1 MTRAHNGGV
10 TSSPLPDDSSRKE
23 NARRAVDRDILRL
36 AVPSLGALV
45 AEPMFLL
52 VDSAFIARISTTS
65 LAGLGLASTVLT
77 TIVGLAIFLAYSTTA
92 AVARSFGAGR
102 TREAISRGIDACW
115 LALIVGALSTVLLL
129 VAGEPLLAAF
139 RPSPDVLSE
148 ALTYLRISAFGL
160 PAMLAVQAATGLVR
174 GMQDAKLPL
183 IVAVGGAL
191 ANIPLNAF
199 LIFGLELG
207 IAGSAIGTIIA
218 QWGMAAVLLGVII
231 RRARRRQIP
240 LTPHL
245 TNLVAVGRDAVPM
258 FVRTLGLKAVV
269 ITGTVV
275 ATGLGDIQLAAHQL
289 TTTVFTVLSLALD
302 SLAIAGQALAGR
314 YLGASDPATVRAV
327 TRRLMVWGVGGGAV
341 VSVLLLAAS
350 YVVPGMFT
358 PDVAVQE
365 NLRAAL
371 WVLVITQPIA
381 GYVFVLDG
389 VLMGAG
395 DAPYLAKVGT
405 IIAIAILPGAYLV
418 ASSSPEGPLGLA
430 MLWLA
435 CNFLF
440 MVLRAVSLG
449 LRVRTDAW
457 MRLGD

>member
-1 MTRAHNGGV
+1 M
-10 TSSPLPDDSSRKE
+10 SPADAPRE
-23 NARRAVDRDILRL
+23 ERARRTVDRDILRL
-36 AVPSLGALV
+36 AIPSLGALV
-45 AEPMFLL
+45 AEPMFIL
-52 VDSAFIARISTTS
+52 VDSSFIARVSTTS

-102 TREAISRGIDACW
+102 AQEAIARGIDACW
-115 LALIVGALSTVLLL
+115 LALVVGAFSTAGLLI
-129 VAGEPLLAAF
+129 AGEPLLAAF
-139 RPSPDVLSE
+139 GPSEEVLAE
-148 ALTYLRISAFGL
+148 AVVYLHISAWGL

-174 GMQDAKLPL
+174 GLQDAKLPL

-191 ANIPLNAF
+191 ANIPLNAI
-199 LIFGLELG
+199 LIFGLDLG
-207 IAGSAIGTIIA
+207 IAGSAIGTIIC
-218 QWGMAAVLLGVII
+218 QWGMAVVLLGVIV
-231 RRARRRQIP
+231 RRARQENIP
-240 LTPHL
+240 LLPQL
-245 TNLVAVGRDAVPM
+245 SNLVAVGRDAVPM
-258 FVRTLGLKAVV
+258 FVRTLGLRVVV
-269 ITGTVV
+269 ITATVV
-275 ATGLGDIQLAAHQL
+275 ATRLGDVQLAAHQL
-289 TTTVFTVLSLALD
+289 TMTVFAVLSLALD
-302 SLAIAGQALAGR
+302 SLAIAGQALTGR
-314 YLGASDPATVRAV
+314 YLGASDPRTVHAV
-327 TRRLMVWGVGGGAV
+327 TRRLMTWGVIGGAV

-350 YVVPGMFT
+350 YVVPQLFT
-358 PDVAVQE
+358 PDPAVQE

-395 DAPYLAKVGT
+395 DAPYLAKVGSL
-405 IIAIAILPGAYLV
+405 IALAILPGATLV
-418 ASSSPEGPLGLA
+418 AWWEPEGPLGLA

-440 MVLRAVSLG
+440 MVLRAISLG